1 LILPIDP
8 TIESPQVVGGLT
20 KGQEMKAS
28 IYRIFGSSAVISALI
43 LALGAP
49 KKWG

>member
-1 LILPIDP
+1 
-8 TIESPQVVGGLT
+8 
-20 KGQEMKAS
+20 MKAS
-28 IYRIFGSSAVISALI
+28 IYRIFGSTAVISALV